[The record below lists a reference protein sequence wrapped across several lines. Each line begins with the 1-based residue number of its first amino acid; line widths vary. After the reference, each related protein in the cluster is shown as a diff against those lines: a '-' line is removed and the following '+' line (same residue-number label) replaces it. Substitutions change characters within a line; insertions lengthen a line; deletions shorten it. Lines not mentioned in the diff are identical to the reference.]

1 MRPFE
6 RIHDAVPKV
15 LSVAGQMTVGDVVQ
29 MEKVIHEVAH
39 EGAQITQSRHG
50 GVVTI
55 NNNIGP
61 FGRGGGPMRNYCS
74 SRQ

>member
-6 RIHDAVPKV
+6 RIHDAVPKA
-15 LSVAGQMTVGDVVQ
+15 LSVAGQMSVGDVVQ

-50 GVVTI
+50 EVVTI

-61 FGRGGGPMRNYCS
+61 FWARRWS
-74 SRQ
+74 DAQLL